1 MKGKSTEPYYRLMPG
16 RKRSDQKTATTMM
29 YHYYFKE
36 GGDEDVVYKESSCL
50 CEDM

>member
-1 MKGKSTEPYYRLMPG
+1 MSG

-29 YHYYFKE
+29 YHYYFK
-36 GGDEDVVYKESSCL
+36 GGRDEDVVYVESSCH